1 MWASEGV
8 LALALAKTSPPLL
21 STHRQVRC
29 YWPRRHVRDHTGH
42 TTRWSIDWG
51 DRFSSEEYRDEG
63 EEERV
68 EGAGEESIGS
78 LEDTG
83 HWLSSSRKSDSSA
96 LARLNMSTRFFSWK
110 QQKCCFFN
118 SSIQTV
124 NNLFD
129 TNFLWW
135 IRCKN
140 EGSGIGTFQHV
151 ACGCRRWRSRLF
163 LSI

>member
-8 LALALAKTSPPLL
+8 LALALAKTSPPPPPPSVL

-83 HWLSSSRKSDSSA
+83 HWLSSSRKSDSSEPDRS
-96 LARLNMSTRFFSWK
+96 LHISSFSWNIL
-110 QQKCCFFN
+110 FFN
-118 SSIQTV
+118 SIKTNMYRTWNFKLIF
-124 NNLFD
+124 NNINDWHFN
-129 TNFLWW
+129 NFNIDWYFQ
-135 IRCKN
+135 N
-140 EGSGIGTFQHV
+140 TF
-151 ACGCRRWRSRLF
+151 
-163 LSI
+163 